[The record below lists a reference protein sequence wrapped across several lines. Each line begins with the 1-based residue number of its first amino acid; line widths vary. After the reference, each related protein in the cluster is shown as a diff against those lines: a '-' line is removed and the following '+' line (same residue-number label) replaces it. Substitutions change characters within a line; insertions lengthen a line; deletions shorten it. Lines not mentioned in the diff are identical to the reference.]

1 MNEKESTMSVT
12 SLKSMLEAKGTFPD
26 EEDVLASFENLFAF
40 AEQGKETPDDLA
52 WAFLEGLDQLSNVNP
67 ELEPALGQRL
77 YNWAIANW
85 ATEPPRFCERL
96 CAILVNVGTPES
108 LQFMK
113 DQRERSNA
121 EAVKAILTEYI
132 QDHPISRA
140 EAEAAK
146 AKVEA
151 ASVAEKK
158 QG

>member
-1 MNEKESTMSVT
+1 MSVA
-12 SLKSMLEAKGTFPD
+12 SLKKMLGAKGTFPD

-67 ELEPALGQRL
+67 ELDPALGQRL
-77 YNWAIANW
+77 FNWAKANW
-85 ATEPPRFCERL
+85 TTEPPRLCERL

-113 DQRERSNA
+113 EQRDQTNA
-121 EAVKAILTEYI
+121 EEVKAILTEYI
-132 QDHPISRA
+132 KDHPISRA

-146 AKVEA
+146 AKEKATGLTEA
-151 ASVAEKK
+151 E
-158 QG
+158 QI